1 MSSTRIFTI
10 LILGVGLIACV
21 TRAGEAVPMGTAITY
36 QGRVFDANN
45 VADGLYDFEFLLF
58 DAPSDGNQTGSK
70 VEINNF
76 DVIDGHLTVE
86 LDFGNDVF
94 SGEARWLEIGI
105 RPGEID
111 DPCEYTLLSPRIEL
125 TPVPYALHTRGIFV
139 GTNNTFAG
147 NYSGYSNTTGNRNT
161 FMGTYAGYYN
171 TSGYRNTFLG
181 NEAGYN
187 NTTAWYNTF
196 VGFAAGRSN
205 TEGNH
210 NTFLG
215 YYAGKENTK
224 GYDNTF
230 VGYNAGYS
238 NTTGRY
244 NTILGLNAGYN
255 NEEGSGNIFIG
266 HRAGFNESGS
276 DKLYIANSA
285 ADPPLIYGDFSTG
298 NIGFG
303 TMNPGGKL
311 AIAGPEDT
319 DLITFEV
326 GSADRFSIG
335 VHSSGPDYMSIKSK
349 FEDPNLDIITFRG
362 NGNVGIGIV
371 DPQGKLEVSHDGASH
386 DLVVDSTGNVGI
398 GIKDPNVKLHVTG
411 PGGGFFEATGS
422 AGIAVKG
429 VASSTEN
436 PMFGSNRGGYFEARG
451 PKGTGVVG
459 WASSSELYTTYG
471 GRFRASSLA
480 GTGVLGTGGLYGGCF
495 LAEAGNGYGVY
506 GESPHYGG
514 YFKAEGRGVYGEATG
529 SYGYGVYGYANA
541 SGDMTNYGG
550 YFKAMGESGRGVH
563 GEASQTG
570 DVENYGGYFVAAG
583 DSGRGV
589 YSEATGT
596 SGTAVY
602 GYGPAGGYDFYAGG
616 PGVNYGY
623 SSSVRWKN
631 NIQAIDDPLGKV
643 QKLRGVYFDWDA
655 EHGGGHDV
663 GMIAEEVGKVL
674 PEIVGYEENGIDAT
688 GMDYGKLIP
697 LLIEAVKELNKQ
709 TDKQQEQLSERD
721 FELVQY
727 QKQIQELQQQVAQL
741 QHLIKKVAE

>member
-1 MSSTRIFTI
+1 MRSTRVFTI
-10 LILGVGLIACV
+10 LTLGVGLIACV
-21 TRAGEAVPMGTAITY
+21 TRAGEAVPMGTAFTY
-36 QGRVFDANN
+36 QGQLMDANYP
-45 VADGLYDFEFLLF
+45 AEGLYDFEFRLY
-58 DAPSDGNQTGSK
+58 DSNDPCTG
-70 VEINNF
+70 VQLGETIGVPDL
-76 DVIDGHLTVE
+76 DVIGGLFVVE
-86 LDFGNDVF
+86 LDFGSDVF
-94 SGEARWLEIGI
+94 DGKAVWLETRIMRSPLGSEPAAM
-105 RPGEID
+105 RP
-111 DPCEYTLLSPRIEL
+111 LIEM
-125 TPVPYALHTRGIFV
+125 TPVPYALHTQGIVV

-147 NYSGYSNTTGNRNT
+147 NFAGYSNTTGNRNT

-255 NEEGSGNIFIG
+255 NDEGNGNVFIG
-266 HRAGFNESGS
+266 HRAGFNETGS
-276 DKLYIANSA
+276 NKLYIANSA

-298 NIGFG
+298 NIGIG
-303 TMNPGGKL
+303 TTSPAGKL
-311 AIAGPEDT
+311 TIAGPEDT

-326 GSADRFSIG
+326 SDADRFSIA

-362 NGNVGIGIV
+362 NGNVGIGTPS
-371 DPQGKLEVSHDGASH
+371 PQGKLEVSHDGESH
-386 DLVVDSTGNVGI
+386 DLVVSSTGDVGI
-398 GIKDPNVKLHVTG
+398 GTTDPNQKLHVTG

-429 VASSTEN
+429 VASSTET
-436 PMFGSNRGGYFEARG
+436 PMFGSSYGGYFEARA

-459 WASSSELYTTYG
+459 WASNSEPYDNCG
-471 GRFRASSLA
+471 GCFTADSLA
-480 GTGVLGTGGLYGGCF
+480 GTGVYGRGGLYGGHF
-495 LAEAGNGYGVY
+495 KAQAGNGQ
-506 GESPHYGG
+506 
-514 YFKAEGRGVYGEATG
+514 GVYGEASNDGG
-529 SYGYGVYGYANA
+529 S
-541 SGDMTNYGG
+541 TNYGG
-550 YFKAMGESGRGVH
+550 YFKAAGTYGRGVY
-563 GEASQTG
+563 GYATSTDGYGVYGYADNNG
-570 DVENYGGYFVAAG
+570 DVTNYGGYFEAAG
-583 DSGRGV
+583 KSGYGAYGKASGSDGAGV
-589 YSEATGT
+589 YGEATGT

-602 GYGPAGGYDFYAGG
+602 GYGPIGGYDFYAGG
-616 PGVNYGY
+616 PGVDYGY
-623 SSSVRWKN
+623 KSSVRWKN

-655 EHGGGHDV
+655 EHGGGRDV
-663 GMIAEEVGKVL
+663 GMLAEEVGQVL

-688 GMDYGKLIP
+688 GMDYGKLTP
-697 LLIEAVKELNKQ
+697 LLIEAVKALKEQ
-709 TDKQQEQLSERD
+709 SDKQQEQLAEKS
-721 FELVQY
+721 FELAQHR
-727 QKQIQELQQQVAQL
+727 KQIQELQNQVAQL
-741 QHLIKKVAE
+741 QHLMKKVAEWK